1 VGPAVQ
7 GAVRADLVVVAREPG
22 ELALQAGDA
31 LGRWLRGEPLLLGP
45 LEAFDLAL
53 GLGVV
58 GAGVVEPDA
67 EAAVLDLEGDPAAAA
82 GGSR

>member
-1 VGPAVQ
+1 VAVALGPGGVGLPVGPAVQ

-22 ELALQAGDA
+22 ELALQAG
-31 LGRWLRGEPLLLGP
+31 
-45 LEAFDLAL
+45 DLAL